1 MVQTPPLIKHFYWE
15 GIGEKYIYLHFA
27 SIAFVKF
34 IDVRDELDALT
45 DDEEDHNDDQDS
57 GHAGFL
63 NQYLIIWRHGVW

>member
-1 MVQTPPLIKHFYWE
+1 MQLIKHFYCE
-15 GIGEKYIYLHFA
+15 GIGEISWYIYLHFA
-27 SIAFVKF
+27 SIAFVNF